1 MVKSNFGSRQH
12 VFISHHH
19 ADDAG
24 VDKMTKLLKSKNYD
38 IRNSSI
44 RAKPA
49 NQERLEKGRVSDAV
63 IQRLLRSKISW
74 AGCAVVL
81 IGKDT
86 HSRPWV
92 NWEIEE
98 AHRQGKRIVG
108 VCDPDARDS
117 EIPSSLDKYAD
128 AIVGWQADRI
138 VDAISGV
145 IDNWEKHD
153 GTPFPKRT
161 IPRVICQK

>member
-1 MVKSNFGSRQH
+1 MAKSNFGSRQH

-19 ADDAG
+19 ADDG
-24 VDKMTKLLKSKNYD
+24 SVDKMTKLLKNKSYD

-49 NQERLEKGRVSDAV
+49 NKERLEKGLLKPEV

-108 VCDPDARDS
+108 VWDHDSQDAKV
-117 EIPSSLDKYAD
+117 PSSLDKYAD

-138 VDAISGV
+138 VDAITGD
-145 IDNWEKHD
+145 INNWEKQD
-153 GTPFPKRT
+153 GTPFPKRN
-161 IPRVICQK
+161 IPRIRCQ